1 MKEKILHNHPELK
14 QFRRKLRNK
23 ATKAERYLWRML
35 RQSQLEGRKF
45 RRQQSIGKYVVDFF
59 CYSANLAIELDGEVH
74 DNEVMIKHDNKKNAF
89 LKMKGINVLR
99 FKNHEVF
106 DDTENV
112 LKKIK
117 KEFRTDTTP
126 APLLKGGKTPRI

>member
-14 QFRRKLRNK
+14 QFRRKLRNN
-23 ATKAERYLWRML
+23 ATKAERYLWKML

-74 DNEVMIKHDNKKNAF
+74 DDEAMIKHDNKKNAF

-106 DDTENV
+106 DDTEKV
-112 LKKIK
+112 LEKIK

-126 APLLKGGKTPRI
+126 APLLKGGETPRI